1 MVIEGVDA
9 YGKPTP
15 AGLVAVGRKFVARYL
30 KNVTRAEIDADHAAG
45 LTVVLISETTG
56 RRALEGS
63 MAGVECGR
71 ADLLLLH
78 ALGVPPG
85 VAVYWAEDDLDVQP
99 AQVPAIVQAAKAYRA
114 TLAGYRT
121 GFYGGL
127 RAVTAVGEA
136 GAADFLWQTYGWS
149 GGKWYPKVTLEQY
162 LNGQNLPGAVVDFD
176 RALTPAYGGWRC
188 QYHEQQRAYVTCS
201 LRGNEIYGRGTLDT
215 KTLGIVELEAFLA
228 LHRSHTPLDR
238 DVIFMAT
245 ADEEAGGVFG
255 AQWVVQHHP
264 EAFRGAGFLIN
275 EGSMGSVDGTR
286 QSFAI
291 EVTQKT
297 PFWLKLTTT
306 GKAGHGS
313 TPPPAS
319 AVNRLI
325 RALYR
330 LQTYDFAPRVVS
342 AVATYFAAIAPTAS
356 PKWKDVL
363 TNPATLTTDHNAL
376 AEFQIDLPELAA
388 LVRNTCSITGL
399 QGSNKIN
406 VVPPEASA
414 LVDCRLLPDQDHEAF
429 LREFTGVLNDP
440 DIKVDKIIDFTPA
453 VTATNTPL
461 YDAIVAVVHRHFPDA
476 SIAPSVETGFTDSH
490 WFRDLGIASYGFA
503 PFMVPEAEQS
513 GVHGNNERLS
523 VENIRRGTQMM
534 LEIVSRVVS
543 E

>member
-1 MVIEGVDA
+1 MMTPLCAKLVPSPVSILRSSWLIAVCVAPIWLSAQTTIDTTKLEDEAVQRTTEYIRLNTTNPPGNEVQTMRFLARILQQEGIPFDTA
-9 YGKPTP
+9 SSAPGRGNIWARLKGGPKPALVLLHHMDVVP
-15 AGLVAVGRKFVARYL
+15 ADPKYW
-30 KNVTRAEIDADHAAG
+30 DADPFAA
-45 LTVVLISETTG
+45 TV
-56 RRALEGS
+56 
-63 MAGVECGR
+63 
-71 ADLLLLH
+71 
-78 ALGVPPG
+78 
-85 VAVYWAEDDLDVQP
+85 
-99 AQVPAIVQAAKAYRA
+99 K
-114 TLAGYRT
+114 
-121 GFYGGL
+121 
-127 RAVTAVGEA
+127 
-136 GAADFLWQTYGWS
+136 
-149 GGKWYPKVTLEQY
+149 
-162 LNGQNLPGAVVDFD
+162 NG
-176 RALTPAYGGWRC
+176 
-188 QYHEQQRAYVTCS
+188 
-201 LRGNEIYGRGTLDT
+201 EIYGRGTLDT

-330 LQTYDFAPRVVS
+330 LQTYDFAPRVVP